1 MASNVKC
8 ACAAVAALLGACGCV
23 SVKGDRTLVPPT
35 GLYAHFRAPLS
46 VNRES
51 IPCDNLKS
59 GTGSRSVYLKE
70 WVYTGLSAEI
80 CDMALREAIENGK
93 LKKVYFAD
101 YEQETFLGF
110 VTLFKVTAYGE

>member
-1 MASNVKC
+1 MASNMKC
-8 ACAAVAALLGACGCV
+8 TWLAVAALLGACGCV
-23 SVKGDRTLVPPT
+23 SVKGEKTLVPPT

-51 IPCDNLKS
+51 VPCDNLKS
-59 GTGSRSVYLKE
+59 GTGSRAVYLKE
-70 WVYTGLSAEI
+70 WVYTGLSADI
-80 CDMALREAIENGK
+80 CDMALREAIEDGK
-93 LKKVYFAD
+93 LTKVYFAD

>member
-1 MASNVKC
+1 MANDLKI
-8 ACAAVAALLGACGCV
+8 AWIAVLGLVATCGCV

-46 VNRES
+46 VNRAPV
-51 IPCDNLKS
+51 PCANLKS
-59 GTGSRSVYLKE
+59 GTGSKSVYVKE
-70 WVYTGLSAEI
+70 WVYTGLSAEV
-80 CDMALREAIENGK
+80 CDMALREAIADGN
-93 LKKVYFAD
+93 LKKVCFAD

>member
-1 MASNVKC
+1 MASNVKS
-8 ACAAVAALLGACGCV
+8 ALVAATALLAICGCV
-23 SVKGDRTLVPPT
+23 SVKGDKTLVPPT

-51 IPCDNLKS
+51 VPCTNLKS
-59 GTGSRSVYLKE
+59 GTGSRAVYLKE
-70 WVYTGLSAEI
+70 WVYTGLSADV
-80 CDMALREAIENGK
+80 CDMALQEAIADGN

-101 YEQETFLGF
+101 YEQHTFLGF

>member
-1 MASNVKC
+1 MASNVTF
-8 ACAAVAALLGACGCV
+8 ALGTAVALLATCGCV
-23 SVKGDRTLVPPT
+23 SVKGDKTLVPPT

-51 IPCDNLKS
+51 VPCDNLKT
-59 GTGSRSVYLKE
+59 GTGSRAVYLKE
-70 WVYTGLSAEI
+70 WVYTGLSADI
-80 CDMALREAIENGK
+80 CDMALREAIEDGQ

-101 YEQETFLGF
+101 YEQETFLGV

>member
-1 MASNVKC
+1 MASNFKF
-8 ACAAVAALLGACGCV
+8 ALAAVAALLATCGCV
-23 SVKGDRTLVPPT
+23 SVKGDKTLVPPT

-51 IPCDNLKS
+51 VPCDNLKS
-59 GTGSRSVYLKE
+59 GTGSSSVYIKE
-70 WVYTGLSAEI
+70 WVYTGISADV
-80 CDMALREAIENGK
+80 CNMARRDAIEDGK

-101 YEQETFLGF
+101 YEQHTFLGF

>member
-1 MASNVKC
+1 MASDAKF
-8 ACAAVAALLGACGCV
+8 ALAAAAALLAACGCV

-46 VNRES
+46 VNRETV
-51 IPCDNLKS
+51 PCDNLKS
-59 GTGSRSVYLKE
+59 GTGSRAVYLKE
-70 WVYTGLSAEI
+70 WVYSGLSADV
-80 CDMALREAIENGK
+80 CDMALRDAIEDGG

-101 YEQETFLGF
+101 YEQQTFLGF

>member
-1 MASNVKC
+1 MANNLKF
-8 ACAAVAALLGACGCV
+8 ALAAAVALLTACGCV
-23 SVKGDRTLVPPT
+23 SVKGDKTLVPPT

-51 IPCDNLKS
+51 VPCDNLKT
-59 GTGSRSVYLKE
+59 GTGSRAVYLKE
-70 WVYTGLSAEI
+70 WVYTGLSADI

-101 YEQETFLGF
+101 YEQHTFLGF
-110 VTLFKVTAYGE
+110 VSFFEVTAYGE